1 MKTQAGWIWQK
12 RVKIEYPLCNA
23 PYFWT
28 KKAQVMDF
36 VIFIIGCLRS
46 WGMPYDLLFPI
57 ILLILWI
64 LSLEFKPVKISVRGE
79 DYLMKIKNEDDA
91 REFTMLNHLSPIG

>member
-1 MKTQAGWIWQK
+1 M
-12 RVKIEYPLCNA
+12 L
-23 PYFWT
+23 
-28 KKAQVMDF
+28 
-36 VIFIIGCLRS
+36 
-46 WGMPYDLLFPI
+46 YDLLFPI

-79 DYLMKIKNEDDA
+79 DYLMKIKNKDDA